1 MLATRAAEQPSSML
15 DASPILHMLAAGGGS
30 TLVRVTNVR
39 VTSVRVTNVRVTNV
53 RYAVTVMRL
62 SHAAEHPLLHLG
74 YVALAVSSSKQACSQ
89 LQ

>member
-1 MLATRAAEQPSSML
+1 MLATRAAEQRSSML
-15 DASPILHMLAAGGGS
+15 DASRILHMLAPAAGS
-30 TLVRVTNVR
+30 TL
-39 VTSVRVTNVRVTNV
+39 VRVTNVRVTNV
-53 RYAVTVMRL
+53 RYAVTLMRL

>member
-1 MLATRAAEQPSSML
+1 MLATRAAEQRSSML
-15 DASPILHMLAAGGGS
+15 DASRILHMLAPAAGS
-30 TLVRVTNVR
+30 TLVRVTN
-39 VTSVRVTNVRVTNV
+39 VRVTNVRVTNV